1 MVSETPLF
9 GIYPILD
16 VKPGADIEELLNW
29 ALQLADVGVRIVQVR
44 AKGIDEAALPMLL
57 DDLTSML
64 RGSGLAVIINDY
76 VELVG
81 ITGADGVHLGME
93 DYPVRDARKMLGSKA
108 IVGATC
114 RTAEQAMMAIGQGA
128 SYVAAG
134 SVFSSKTKSGP
145 PIIGIDGLSK
155 VVSGVKDTSSNVPV
169 CAIGGITLENI
180 NEVKA
185 SGAFLV
191 AVIDAVQGTD
201 DPVRAAEELVRMW
214 GK

>member
-1 MVSETPLF
+1 MEIQDTLY

-16 VKPGADIEELLNW
+16 VKPGTDIDALLDW
-29 ALQLADVGVRIVQVR
+29 ALQMADVGVRIVQVR

-57 DDLTSML
+57 DDLTNLL

-93 DYPVRDARKMLGSKA
+93 DFPIREARKVLGSKS

-114 RTAEQAMMAIGQGA
+114 RTAEQAMMAIDQGA

-134 SVFSSKTKSGP
+134 SIYSSKTKSGP
-145 PIIGIDGLSK
+145 PIIGVDGLSMIVK
-155 VVSGVKDTSSNVPV
+155 GVKEGGSSVPV
-169 CAIGGITLENI
+169 CAIGGITLDRI
-180 NEVKA
+180 SEVKG
-185 SGAFLV
+185 SGASMA
-191 AVIDAVQGTD
+191 AVIDAVQGAE
-201 DPVRAAEELVRMW
+201 DPVRASEELMRMW
-214 GK
+214 G

>member
-1 MVSETPLF
+1 MDTDNSLY

-16 VKPGADIEELLNW
+16 VKPDTDIDALLDW
-29 ALQLADVGVRIVQVR
+29 AVQLADVGVRIVQVR

-57 DDLTSML
+57 DDLTNML

-93 DYPVRDARKMLGSKA
+93 DFPVHDARKTLGSKA

-114 RTAEQAMMAIGQGA
+114 RTAEQAILAIHQGA

-134 SVFSSKTKSGP
+134 SVYSSKTKSGP
-145 PIIGIDGLSK
+145 PIIGVDGLSR
-155 VVSGVKDTSSNVPV
+155 VVSGIREAGSSVPV
-169 CAIGGITLENI
+169 CAIGGITLERI
-180 NEVKA
+180 SEVRV
-185 SGAFLV
+185 SGSAMAAF
-191 AVIDAVQGTD
+191 IDAVQGAD
-201 DPVRAAEELVRMW
+201 DPVKAAEELVTMW